1 MKRSSEKGSSSRHDN
16 RKTRKS
22 KSNLDKSVSKK
33 RSLSKRS
40 YKAKGKKR
48 SSVFPAKVMG
58 VGTRNTTK
66 TRSKKESLRI
76 RAFKKSSSLKPK
88 GSSRPLKRSF
98 RNQTSKSGT
107 KKKVIRVLGQGQ
119 FSVDSGTLRRLNAID
134 NSIVRRFEKDNL
146 TSEEFRM
153 KIEQLGEI
161 VTKEGKRLD
170 PKKIISSDI
179 ILPSSD
185 LTIEEASKI
194 FHGEGIIPGLE

>member
-1 MKRSSEKGSSSRHDN
+1 MKRSGKKGSGSRPDN
-16 RKTRKS
+16 RKGKKS
-22 KSNLDKSVSKK
+22 KSNLDKSLSKK
-33 RSLSKRS
+33 RPLSKGS
-40 YKAKGKKR
+40 HKVTGKKK
-48 SSVFPAKVMG
+48 SSAFPAKVTR
-58 VGTRNTTK
+58 VGTRSTIK
-66 TRSKKESLRI
+66 KKSLRTRSSESSFR
-76 RAFKKSSSLKPK
+76 KPK
-88 GSSRPLKRSF
+88 GSSRTLRRPF
-98 RNQTSKSGT
+98 RNQTSKSGA

-134 NSIVRRFEKDNL
+134 NSIVRRFEKNNL

-161 VTKEGKRLD
+161 VTREGKRLD

-194 FHGEGIIPGLE
+194 FHGEGIIPGLD